1 MSEIGAVVG
10 FFILQV
16 LLWSRISAE
25 QRQAERKSRFTPQ
38 KSVAKPGAAMVGGH
52 VECAPALKRRLR
64 IRITRETPRRGI
76 QSPG

>member
-10 FFILQV
+10 FFILQM

-38 KSVAKPGAAMVGGH
+38 RSVEKPGATIVGGH
-52 VECAPALKRRLR
+52 VECAPAL
-64 IRITRETPRRGI
+64 REG
-76 QSPG
+76 